1 MTLLELAANGATT
14 VSILLAARNS
24 LHTWWTGIIGS
35 LLFGLLF
42 FNSQLL
48 ADALL
53 QLFFIVTSLWG
64 WYGWSR
70 HGQHPPLPVRRSSPQ
85 LLALCVVGALLI
97 TGGCGL
103 LLQRFTQAWAP
114 FWDSAVLGL
123 SVAGQ
128 LLLMQRR
135 LACWWFWLAVNSL
148 AVPLFASRGLLLTAG
163 LYSLYWVNACYGW
176 WRWRRELADA
186 LA

>member
-70 HGQHPPLPVRRSSPQ
+70 HGQHPPLPPRRVP
-85 LLALCVVGALLI
+85 
-97 TGGCGL
+97 
-103 LLQRFTQAWAP
+103 AP
-114 FWDSAVLGL
+114 L
-123 SVAGQ
+123 
-128 LLLMQRR
+128 
-135 LACWWFWLAVNSL
+135 
-148 AVPLFASRGLLLTAG
+148 
-163 LYSLYWVNACYGW
+163 
-176 WRWRRELADA
+176 
-186 LA
+186 